1 MFSELFNFVAGITLF
16 LFVIHYLCY
25 IVQTLSI
32 NPSAEQ
38 KPTNSSDCVATDKQ
52 RENCLQKSTRS
63 VAMQSEDA
71 KYIKKRLKGGSIE
84 PHPTENALIINYT
97 LEATVFNEPGD
108 AMLEKSKNCQR
119 ILRLPAQISRVDPTA
134 LAKEVVEKCDIIHKS
149 QLAEVQQIIYYLQKR
164 SESDGFD
171 AMSRSAG
178 SLKQSRLKSAYGSAH
193 SIKDASSAEPEKASI
208 RKIDEYVDLLYEDLP
223 ERIRGSGFILQ
234 LARHP
239 DVLEELQKN
248 EAVLSALS
256 RVLREDW
263 RKSLDLSTNI
273 IFTFFCFSTYSQFH
287 NVITQYKIGSLCMD
301 VVDSELK
308 RYDTMQSDLE
318 NFKKSFDN
326 LNAADKDQSKSF
338 DDLDTLMNEEKPKEM
353 EPPRRRIPELKQRP
367 KSGNW
372 SNQTM
377 SMTSSLLRSH
387 TLNNSYH
394 DRLSSSMMSPTSDT
408 PPIDDNARN
417 DPKRNKEEFDR
428 RNKQLRVFA
437 KKQEQL
443 IRVAFYLL
451 LNIAENTSYEEKMCR
466 KSIIRMLVKTL
477 DRQSVELL
485 VLVVTFLKKLSI
497 IRDNKDEMNRLD
509 IVSKFPRLLQ
519 SSDTELLQVTLR
531 LIFNLSFD
539 ASLRSQMIRIGLLP
553 KMVTFL
559 SDEKHHEIVTKILY
573 HMSMDDKVKSMFT
586 YTEAVPLAID
596 MLLLNLS
603 PKVDMD
609 LIALCINLALNKRNA
624 TLMVEN
630 NRLHTVMS
638 RAFKYQDSLLMKLV
652 RNISQHES
660 LRSHFVDFVGDLA
673 QMLTICNEQK
683 FTIECLGILGN
694 LSLPDLDYSAI
705 ISNFELIPWIKKVLV
720 PNNKTDDLV
729 MDTVVFLGTC
739 ACDELCAM
747 LLCRSDIVLALIE
760 LLKAKQ
766 EDDEMV
772 LQIIFVFQQ
781 ILRNEST
788 RDYMIKETQSPA
800 YLIDL
805 MHDTNPEIRKV
816 CDYCLDVIA
825 ATNSEWAT
833 RIKLEKFRNYNS
845 QWLEMVQ
852 QHQEESDIDTFY
864 DPMDADDDNDL
875 PAYLPADY
883 IYQSQQRAQSDDAT
897 STNSSEMRN
906 SSANLNM
913 NSRPV
918 SRYSRDFD
926 DYDPMNAST
935 KSRDEIDKPD
945 MTTTKNI
952 RADSADVEIL
962 TEFE

>member
-1 MFSELFNFVAGITLF
+1 MFAELFNFVAGITLF

-32 NPSAEQ
+32 NPSTAES
-38 KPTNSSDCVATDKQ
+38 TNSSDCIATDKQ
-52 RENCLQKSTRS
+52 RENFASKSTRS
-63 VAMQSEDA
+63 IAMQSEDA

-84 PHPTENALIINYT
+84 PHPSENAIIINYT

-119 ILRLPAQISRVDPTA
+119 ILRLPTLNSRCDPTA
-134 LAKEVVEKCDIIHKS
+134 LAKEIVEKCDIIHKS
-149 QLAEVQQIIYYLQKR
+149 QLAEVQQIIYYLKKR

-171 AMSRSAG
+171 VMNKSAG
-178 SLKQSRLKSAYGSAH
+178 SLKQSRLKSAYGSAN
-193 SIKDASSAEPEKASI
+193 SIKDASPAEPEKASI
-208 RKIDEYVDLLYEDLP
+208 RKIDEYVDLLYEDLSD
-223 ERIRGSGFILQ
+223 RIRGSALILQ
-234 LARHP
+234 LARVP
-239 DVLEELQKN
+239 DNLEELQKN

-273 IFTFFCFSTYSQFH
+273 VFTFFCFSTYSQFH

-301 VVDSELK
+301 VIDCELK

-326 LNAADKDQSKSF
+326 LNAAAKDQSKSF
-338 DDLDTLMNEEKPKEM
+338 DDLDLVNEEKPKEM

-372 SNQTM
+372 SNQSI

-394 DRLSSSMMSPTSDT
+394 DRLSTSMLSPTSDNGD
-408 PPIDDNARN
+408 IQN
-417 DPKRNKEEFDR
+417 DPKRNKDEFDR

-451 LNIAENTSYEEKMCR
+451 LNIAENTAFEEKMCR

-485 VLVVTFLKKLSI
+485 MLVVTFLKKLSI
-497 IRDNKDEMNRLD
+497 IRDNKDEMNRMD
-509 IVSKFPRLLQ
+509 IVTKFPRILQ
-519 SSDTELLQVTLR
+519 STDTELLHVTLR

-559 SDEKHHEIVTKILY
+559 SDEKHHEISAKILY
-573 HMSMDDKVKSMFT
+573 HFSVDDKVKSMFT

-596 MLLLNLS
+596 MLLLNLN

-609 LIALCINLALNKRNA
+609 LSALCINLALNKRNA

-630 NRLHTVMS
+630 NRLHTIMS

-673 QMLTICNEQK
+673 QMLTICEEQK

-705 ISNFELIPWIKKVLV
+705 IQNFDLIQWIKKVLT
-720 PNNKTDDLV
+720 PGNKTDDLV
-729 MDTVVFLGTC
+729 LDTVVFLGTC
-739 ACDELCAM
+739 ACDEACAM
-747 LLCRSDIVLALIE
+747 LLCRSDIALALIE

-788 RDYMIKETQSPA
+788 RDYMIKETQAPA

-852 QHQEESDIDTFY
+852 QHQEESDMDTFY

-875 PAYLPADY
+875 PAYLPADF
-883 IYQSQQRAQSDDAT
+883 IYQAQQRAQSDDAT
-897 STNSSEMRN
+897 STNSS
-906 SSANLNM
+906 ANFI

-926 DYDPMNAST
+926 DYDPMDSST
-935 KSRDEIDKPD
+935 KSRDEIDKPELI
-945 MTTTKNI
+945 TSKNI
-952 RADSADVEIL
+952 RADSGDVEVL
-962 TEFE
+962 TELE

>member
-1 MFSELFNFVAGITLF
+1 MN
-16 LFVIHYLCY
+16 
-25 IVQTLSI
+25 
-32 NPSAEQ
+32 
-38 KPTNSSDCVATDKQ
+38 K
-52 RENCLQKSTRS
+52 
-63 VAMQSEDA
+63 
-71 KYIKKRLKGGSIE
+71 
-84 PHPTENALIINYT
+84 
-97 LEATVFNEPGD
+97 
-108 AMLEKSKNCQR
+108 
-119 ILRLPAQISRVDPTA
+119 
-134 LAKEVVEKCDIIHKS
+134 
-149 QLAEVQQIIYYLQKR
+149 
-164 SESDGFD
+164 
-171 AMSRSAG
+171 SAG
-178 SLKQSRLKSAYGSAH
+178 SLKQSRLKSAYGSAN
-193 SIKDASSAEPEKASI
+193 SIKDASPAEPEKASI
-208 RKIDEYVDLLYEDLP
+208 RKIDEYVDLLYEDLSD
-223 ERIRGSGFILQ
+223 RIRGSALILQ
-234 LARHP
+234 LARVP
-239 DVLEELQKN
+239 DNLEELQKN

-273 IFTFFCFSTYSQFH
+273 VFTFFCFSTYSQFH

-301 VVDSELK
+301 VIDCELK

-326 LNAADKDQSKSF
+326 LNAAAKDQSKSF
-338 DDLDTLMNEEKPKEM
+338 DDLDLVNEEKPKEM

-372 SNQTM
+372 SNQSI

-394 DRLSSSMMSPTSDT
+394 DRLSTSMLSPTSDNGD
-408 PPIDDNARN
+408 IQN
-417 DPKRNKEEFDR
+417 DPKRNKDEFDR

-451 LNIAENTSYEEKMCR
+451 LNIAENTAFEEKMCR

-485 VLVVTFLKKLSI
+485 MLVVTFLKKLSI
-497 IRDNKDEMNRLD
+497 IRDNKDEMNRMD
-509 IVSKFPRLLQ
+509 IVTKFPRILQ
-519 SSDTELLQVTLR
+519 STDTELLHVTLR

-559 SDEKHHEIVTKILY
+559 SDEKHHEISAKILY
-573 HMSMDDKVKSMFT
+573 HFSVDDKVKSMFT

-596 MLLLNLS
+596 MLLLNLN

-609 LIALCINLALNKRNA
+609 LSALCINLALNKRNA

-630 NRLHTVMS
+630 NRLHTIMS

-673 QMLTICNEQK
+673 QMLTICEEQK

-705 ISNFELIPWIKKVLV
+705 IQNFDLIQWIKKVLT
-720 PNNKTDDLV
+720 PGNKTDDLV
-729 MDTVVFLGTC
+729 LDTVVFLGTC
-739 ACDELCAM
+739 ACDEACAM
-747 LLCRSDIVLALIE
+747 LLCRSDIALALIE

-788 RDYMIKETQSPA
+788 RDYMIKETQAPA

-852 QHQEESDIDTFY
+852 QHQEESDMDTFY

-875 PAYLPADY
+875 PAYLPADF
-883 IYQSQQRAQSDDAT
+883 IYQAQQRAQSDDAT
-897 STNSSEMRN
+897 STNSS
-906 SSANLNM
+906 ANFI

-926 DYDPMNAST
+926 DYDPMDSST
-935 KSRDEIDKPD
+935 KSRDEIDKPELI
-945 MTTTKNI
+945 TSKNI
-952 RADSADVEIL
+952 RADSGDVEVL
-962 TEFE
+962 TELE